1 MAISREDANELI
13 KILKA
18 YVDKRLPEMTK
29 SELTATEF
37 EDLYMRAK
45 QGGTPLDQSKFR
57 QYIRLITANLKG
69 DKGDKGKSAY
79 QQACEG
85 GYQGTEQEFNL
96 ILASAQ
102 TQLDELKRMVKKAQK
117 TANAGL

>member
-37 EDLYMRAK
+37 EDLYMRAE

-79 QQACEG
+79 EQACEG

-96 ILASAQ
+96 ILASVQ
-102 TQLDELKRMVKKAQK
+102 TQLDVLREDIKKVAK
-117 TANAGL
+117 IAKAAL

>member
-37 EDLYMRAK
+37 EDLYMRAE

-79 QQACEG
+79 EQACEG

-102 TQLDELKRMVKKAQK
+102 EQINAINDRLDEQELMIYA
-117 TANAGL
+117 AM